1 VGSVM
6 MIHVAK
12 RGSKEVRLMFPT
24 RHAIQ
29 RFQER
34 VAPVSTAEA
43 ARRIREAGA
52 SATVRPTPR
61 WWTPVAPAPGLSFA
75 YPSTLPGVCFLIR
88 DGAVLT
94 VFERDTC
101 RGWRSGS
108 NEETGRRRRPAKP
121 YHRPAPGHRF
131 EEAA

>member
-1 VGSVM
+1 
-6 MIHVAK
+6 
-12 RGSKEVRLMFPT
+12 MFPT

-43 ARRIREAGA
+43 ALRIREAVSGA
-52 SATVRPTPR
+52 TIRATPR
-61 WWTPVAPAPGLSFA
+61 WWTPVAPSPGLRFA
-75 YPSTLPGVCFLIR
+75 YPSMLPGVCFLIR

-94 VFERDTC
+94 VFERKTC
-101 RGWRSGS
+101 RNWRTDGCIDSGRS
-108 NEETGRRRRPAKP
+108 HRSAAP
-121 YHRPAPGHRF
+121 YRRPAPGRRF